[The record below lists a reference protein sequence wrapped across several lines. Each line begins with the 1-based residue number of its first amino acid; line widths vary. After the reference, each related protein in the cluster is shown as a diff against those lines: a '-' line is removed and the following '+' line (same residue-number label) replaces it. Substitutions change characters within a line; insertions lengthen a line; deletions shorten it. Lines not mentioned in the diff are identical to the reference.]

1 MTRDVSHG
9 RALVHGGHNNQQR
22 GSAGTFYLDKG
33 TSMGINTTPP
43 RRRGDR
49 PTRHNR
55 HEKHKPTHV
64 ARHRYQSLRKPY
76 PVPAEADDGDLA
88 PSLILV

>member
-22 GSAGTFYLDKG
+22 GSAGTGEGRQTNKTQQTRDTQANTRRQ
-33 TSMGINTTPP
+33 TSTS
-43 RRRGDR
+43 
-49 PTRHNR
+49 
-55 HEKHKPTHV
+55 EV
-64 ARHRYQSLRKPY
+64 SLRKPY